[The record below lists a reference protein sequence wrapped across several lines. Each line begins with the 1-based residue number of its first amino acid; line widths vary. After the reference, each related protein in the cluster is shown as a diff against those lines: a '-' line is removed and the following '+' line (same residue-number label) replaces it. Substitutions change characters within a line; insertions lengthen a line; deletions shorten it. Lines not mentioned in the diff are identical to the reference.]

1 MRLGFQEVR
10 ILVVEPDD
18 PVAPALPGTEIMP
31 IGPLTVGGSGS
42 TPSLGYDLVGQRGRG
57 HDRTSATNDHQYKR

>member
-1 MRLGFQEVR
+1 MIQWPQRCRG
-10 ILVVEPDD
+10 P
-18 PVAPALPGTEIMP
+18 EIMS

-42 TPSLGYDLVGQRGRG
+42 TPSLGYDLLGQRGRG